1 MPACR
6 LEASCRGRIRDQLSH
21 IPALLAYGYLGTG
34 RTSGAEKVSTPL
46 IPGCTTKMNPRRT
59 DAQSNIAAYRT
70 TGVTERNEKRKPPQ
84 SLSRYRSGRGT
95 RASRHSA
102 GRSASRC
109 VRRKAVRKNRIVEV
123 TLPGYLYA
131 PIRTERQ
138 SGQGRKS
145 AHDLVAGKRGIG
157 LPVGLPLVHKRERV
171 RQFPPT
177 DNRLGRR
184 RRAELSLRA
193 DCVAGKR
200 GKISLPRSGTDFQS
214 NRTLPGK
221 QPAEIELRPVAKYSD
236 RQSQRNLT
244 FVTFHPVER
253 IGPLETQA
261 QGQGK
266 HRGTALPNNPLD
278 TLPIRMRKRV
288 IHVQGI
294 ARLALQQGNR

>member
-1 MPACR
+1 
-6 LEASCRGRIRDQLSH
+6 
-21 IPALLAYGYLGTG
+21 
-34 RTSGAEKVSTPL
+34 
-46 IPGCTTKMNPRRT
+46 MNPRRT

-109 VRRKAVRKNRIVEV
+109 VRRKAVRKPDRRGNPPG
-123 TLPGYLYA
+123 LPLR

-138 SGQGRKS
+138 SGQGRNPTRS
-145 AHDLVAGKRGIG
+145 RCRQTWHRVARRTATR
-157 LPVGLPLVHKRERV
+157 PQERTHESI
-171 RQFPPT
+171 PT
-177 DNRLGRR
+177 DRQ
-184 RRAELSLRA
+184 ST
-193 DCVAGKR
+193 R

-221 QPAEIELRPVAKYSD
+221 QPAEIELRPVEKYSD

-244 FVTFHPVER
+244 FVTFDPVER

-294 ARLALQQGNR
+294 ERLALQQGNR

>member
-6 LEASCRGRIRDQLSH
+6 LEASCRGRVRDQLSH

-34 RTSGAEKVSTPL
+34 RTSGAEKISTPL

-59 DAQSNIAAYRT
+59 DARSNIAAYRT

-109 VRRKAVRKNRIVEV
+109 VRRKAVRKPGSVEV

-131 PIRTERQ
+131 PFVLNDNPVRAEIP
-138 SGQGRKS
+138 
-145 AHDLVAGKRGIG
+145 HDLVAGKRGIG
-157 LPVGLPLVHKRERV
+157 LPVGLPLVHKRERMS
-171 RQFPPT
+171 QFPPT

-244 FVTFHPVER
+244 FVTFDPVER
-253 IGPLETQA
+253 IGPLETQT

-294 ARLALQQGNR
+294 ERLALQQGNR

>member
-109 VRRKAVRKNRIVEV
+109 VRRKAVRKPDRRGNPPG
-123 TLPGYLYA
+123 LPLR

-138 SGQGRKS
+138 SGQGRNPTRS
-145 AHDLVAGKRGIG
+145 RCRQTWHRVAR
-157 LPVGLPLVHKRERV
+157 RTAT

-244 FVTFHPVER
+244 FVTFDPVER

-294 ARLALQQGNR
+294 ERLALQQGNR

>member
-6 LEASCRGRIRDQLSH
+6 LEVSCRGRVRDQLSH
-21 IPALLAYGYLGTG
+21 ISALLAYGYLGTG

-109 VRRKAVRKNRIVEV
+109 VRRKAVRKPDRRGNPPG
-123 TLPGYLYA
+123 LPLR

-138 SGQGRKS
+138 SGQGRNPTRS
-145 AHDLVAGKRGIG
+145 RCRQTWHRVARRTATR
-157 LPVGLPLVHKRERV
+157 PQERTRESI
-171 RQFPPT
+171 PT
-177 DNRLGRR
+177 DRQSTRHR
-184 RRAELSLRA
+184 RRAELSLRP

-244 FVTFHPVER
+244 FVTFDPVER
-253 IGPLETQA
+253 IGPLETQT

-294 ARLALQQGNR
+294 ERLALQQGNR

>member
-34 RTSGAEKVSTPL
+34 RTSGAEKVSTSL

-109 VRRKAVRKNRIVEV
+109 VRRKAVRKPDRRGNPPG
-123 TLPGYLYA
+123 LPLR

-138 SGQGRKS
+138 SGQGRNPTRS
-145 AHDLVAGKRGIG
+145 RCRQTWHRVAR
-157 LPVGLPLVHKRERV
+157 RTATS
-171 RQFPPT
+171 QFPPT

-244 FVTFHPVER
+244 FVTFDPVER

-294 ARLALQQGNR
+294 ERLALQQGNR

>member
-109 VRRKAVRKNRIVEV
+109 VRRKAVRKPDRRGNPPG
-123 TLPGYLYA
+123 LPLR

-138 SGQGRKS
+138 SGQ
-145 AHDLVAGKRGIG
+145 AEIPHDLVAGKRGIG
-157 LPVGLPLVHKRERV
+157 LPVGLPLVHKRERMS
-171 RQFPPT
+171 QFPPT

-244 FVTFHPVER
+244 FVTFDPVER

-294 ARLALQQGNR
+294 ERLALQQGNR

>member
-109 VRRKAVRKNRIVEV
+109 VRRKAVEV

-131 PIRTERQ
+131 PFVLNDNPVRAEIP
-138 SGQGRKS
+138 
-145 AHDLVAGKRGIG
+145 HDLVAGKRGIG
-157 LPVGLPLVHKRERV
+157 LPVGLPLVHKRERMS
-171 RQFPPT
+171 QFPPT

-244 FVTFHPVER
+244 FVTFDPAER

-266 HRGTALPNNPLD
+266 HRGTTLPNNPLD

-294 ARLALQQGNR
+294 ERLALQQGNR

>member
-1 MPACR
+1 MYDKNEPA
-6 LEASCRGRIRDQLSH
+6 S
-21 IPALLAYGYLGTG
+21 Y
-34 RTSGAEKVSTPL
+34 
-46 IPGCTTKMNPRRT
+46 RRT
-59 DAQSNIAAYRT
+59 EQHSGIPNATKNENRRRAFLAIGA
-70 TGVTERNEKRKPPQ
+70 VEELERLGIQPDDLHHAVFDEK
-84 SLSRYRSGRGT
+84 LSG
-95 RASRHSA
+95 
-102 GRSASRC
+102 
-109 VRRKAVRKNRIVEV
+109 NRIVEV

-131 PIRTERQ
+131 PFVLNDNPVRAEIP
-138 SGQGRKS
+138 
-145 AHDLVAGKRGIG
+145 HDLVAGKRGVG

-171 RQFPPT
+171 SQFPPT

-244 FVTFHPVER
+244 FVTFDPVER

-294 ARLALQQGNR
+294 ERLALQQGNR

>member
-1 MPACR
+1 
-6 LEASCRGRIRDQLSH
+6 
-21 IPALLAYGYLGTG
+21 
-34 RTSGAEKVSTPL
+34 
-46 IPGCTTKMNPRRT
+46 MNPRRT

-109 VRRKAVRKNRIVEV
+109 VRRKAVRKPDRRGNPPG
-123 TLPGYLYA
+123 LPLR

-138 SGQGRKS
+138 SGQGRNPTRS
-145 AHDLVAGKRGIG
+145 RCRQTWHRVARRTATR
-157 LPVGLPLVHKRERV
+157 PQERTRESI
-171 RQFPPT
+171 PT
-177 DNRLGRR
+177 DRQSTRPSA
-184 RRAELSLRA
+184 RAELSLRP

-244 FVTFHPVER
+244 FVTFDPVER
-253 IGPLETQA
+253 IGPLETQT

-294 ARLALQQGNR
+294 ERLALQQGNR